1 MTGVPVHYLWFN
13 PPSIRMSGSYMRQV
27 FIHRKLGS
35 SVLTYT
41 IPYFRKLCDDRHLK
55 SYIIIKGKKRM
66 KSLSLKRKIYKIFNL
81 EMVVSDETLYTS

>member
-1 MTGVPVHYLWFN
+1 MTGVPVHHLWIN

-27 FIHRKLGS
+27 FIHLKLGS

-55 SYIIIKGKKRM
+55 SYIIISAQKKVTQF
-66 KSLSLKRKIYKIFNL
+66 KKKDI
-81 EMVVSDETLYTS
+81 